1 MKYKKE
7 WTLFLEGFRARTSA
21 LLARVR
27 ESTASNPGYSS
38 SLPAYVAEFDRGT
51 SSWRT
56 RQRLLLGGSEQFSGN
71 FPKWGMMRSGVVYQR
86 QMSELHTAGTDGGVS
101 AETQKTGGVG
111 RDEVPDAQGIGWE
124 HAWRITEQPA
134 KRRFLSRSIRAHLPL
149 TGTEQVYQVTQKD
162 HQAEGSGGAD
172 ATPSRNENKWWQAE
186 PRLGRV
192 AYGVADRV
200 DRLKAIGNGQVPA
213 AAVAAWIILWNRLH
227 TEDWSSR

>member
-27 ESTASNPGYSS
+27 ESAASNPGYSS

-56 RQRLLLGGSEQFSGN
+56 RQRLLLGGWEQFSGN

-101 AETQKTGGVG
+101 AETQKTGGWG
-111 RDEVPDAQGIGWE
+111 GTKFPTPMASDGKMLGGLRSNLRRDGFSLGVYTRIFHSPEQSRFIKSHKRIIKPKEAVELMQRHPEMKISGGKLNPDWVEWLMGWPIGW
-124 HAWRITEQPA
+124 TDLKPLGTD
-134 KRRFLSRSIRAHLPL
+134 RFLP
-149 TGTEQVYQVTQKD
+149 
-162 HQAEGSGGAD
+162 
-172 ATPSRNENKWWQAE
+172 
-186 PRLGRV
+186 PR
-192 AYGVADRV
+192 
-200 DRLKAIGNGQVPA
+200 
-213 AAVAAWIILWNRLH
+213 
-227 TEDWSSR
+227 